1 MPCVARSDSVDS
13 VFSPHGTAKQCRA
26 PTVQSTQQ
34 GVSKVYVE
42 GILAINVGK
51 TMKVHPQPG
60 CTPHAPGLDAGSS
73 KVVCEGTG
81 IARIGDIYGGEHPI
95 TSGSSKVFAG

>member
-1 MPCVARSDSVDS
+1 MPPVARSEETDS
-13 VFSPHGTAKQCRA
+13 VFSPHGTAKYCRA
-26 PTVQSTQQ
+26 PTVQATKQ

-42 GILAINVGK
+42 NILAVNVGK
-51 TMKVHPQPG
+51 AMKIHPAPG
-60 CTPHAPGLDAGSS
+60 CSPHSPGLDSGSG
-73 KVVCEGTG
+73 KVICEGTG